1 MKELRNTVLI
11 IIPVFN
17 DIKDIDLTM
26 QSIFMQ
32 DYDKNCIYITAV
44 DFGSSDG
51 SYEKL
56 MEYPAFN
63 FGLYQYK
70 GNFTEYE
77 NVDVPDK
84 YGSFQ
89 TIEIEV
95 EYELWYK
102 IIN

>member
-1 MKELRNTVLI
+1 MKKV
-11 IIPVFN
+11 VYS
-17 DIKDIDLTM
+17 LTRFRKYEN
-26 QSIFMQ
+26 QRRKGIG
-32 DYDKNCIYITAV
+32 YITDEDLSLTFFRNGKEETKV
-44 DFGSSDG
+44 FEDCLRYCHLILGTED
-51 SYEKL
+51 
-56 MEYPAFN
+56 
-63 FGLYQYK
+63 QYK

>member
-1 MKELRNTVLI
+1 MKKV
-11 IIPVFN
+11 VYS
-17 DIKDIDLTM
+17 LTRFKKYEN
-26 QSIFMQ
+26 QKRKGIG
-32 DYDKNCIYITAV
+32 YITDEDLSITV
-44 DFGSSDG
+44 FRNGKEEIKVFEDCLRYCHLILGTED
-51 SYEKL
+51 
-56 MEYPAFN
+56 
-63 FGLYQYK
+63 QYK

-84 YGSFQ
+84 YGSLQ